1 MNSRLSVRVKEQRVW
16 GRLSAFPT
24 EAKWKWSASRFGDQY
39 GANVDAER
47 QSRHALP
54 SNWIPQSCEAAHSS
68 SRRYCEPPV
77 MTKSIPQEHHKNT
90 TEGTTLRVLHRLE
103 NGLDTQLLRHN
114 RFVSQD
120 RELKFLDDSEATEV
134 GRNEAY
140 RQFRI

>member
-1 MNSRLSVRVKEQRVW
+1 M
-16 GRLSAFPT
+16 
-24 EAKWKWSASRFGDQY
+24 
-39 GANVDAER
+39 
-47 QSRHALP
+47 
-54 SNWIPQSCEAAHSS
+54 
-68 SRRYCEPPV
+68 
-77 MTKSIPQEHHKNT
+77 
-90 TEGTTLRVLHRLE
+90 EGTTLRVLHRLE